1 MGSNRG
7 LSIFSFSKKA
17 PAERVD
23 PATDGAH
30 LAPPPAPDITDGQLR
45 EVFNLFEQDVTRV
58 VNALSAGMS
67 AARDKTEITGAR
79 LEEVDDAVH
88 HLRDASEMVT
98 QEISGIA
105 ASTEELTIAAN
116 DITSTVTEVQTRT
129 RNTMESATNSAREI
143 EGLGVA
149 VAEIGTLLTA
159 ISDIA
164 SRTNLLALNATIE
177 AARAGEAGRGF
188 AVVAQEVKALSVAAG
203 QSVSSIRQR
212 MEALKAASDGAITS
226 MKQICGDIAEITPIC
241 ETISQAADEQRETIA
256 DLATR
261 MNKAQSAVAEV
272 TDSVRTIKSNMEE
285 ARGISAEAG
294 QLNEAANAEA
304 QNLKRLVV
312 TILRSTPVADRRLHE
327 RFPIDLA
334 MRIRT
339 GGEMVPARTFDVSEG
354 GVLIKPSEKFSPVI
368 GTSYEAE
375 ITRIGTLRLKVVNT
389 SPMGAHCMF
398 ENPSAEVL
406 ASIRAAI
413 EAFRVEHQPL
423 IERAQT
429 FSDEIRRSIEDAVET
444 RRLSPSAVFDT
455 DYKAIPGTNPVQ
467 YSTKYLAE
475 FDRLLPGI
483 LERTLRLDSKMVF
496 CLAIDRNGYI
506 PVHNQRVSQPQR
518 PGDVAWNTANCRNR
532 RIFDDRAGLLA
543 GRITKPYLIQTYSR
557 DMGNGVRVMM
567 KEVDVPLI
575 INGKAWGGIRMA
587 YSL

>member
-1 MGSNRG
+1 
-7 LSIFSFSKKA
+7 
-17 PAERVD
+17 
-23 PATDGAH
+23 
-30 LAPPPAPDITDGQLR
+30 
-45 EVFNLFEQDVTRV
+45 
-58 VNALSAGMS
+58 
-67 AARDKTEITGAR
+67 
-79 LEEVDDAVH
+79 
-88 HLRDASEMVT
+88 
-98 QEISGIA
+98 
-105 ASTEELTIAAN
+105 
-116 DITSTVTEVQTRT
+116 
-129 RNTMESATNSAREI
+129 MESATSSAQEM
-143 EGLGVA
+143 EGLSVA

-212 MEALKAASDGAITS
+212 MEALKSASDGAITS
-226 MKQICGDIAEITPIC
+226 MKQICGNIAEITPIC
-241 ETISQAADEQRETIA
+241 ATISQAADEQRETIA
-256 DLATR
+256 DLAAR
-261 MNKAQSAVAEV
+261 MNKAQTAVSDV

-285 ARGISAEAG
+285 ARTISGEAG
-294 QLNEAANAEA
+294 RLNEAANADA

-334 MRIRT
+334 MRVRT
-339 GGEMVPARTFDVSEG
+339 GGEMVAARTFDVSEG
-354 GVLIKPSEKFSPVI
+354 GILVKPHEKFTPVI
-368 GTSYEAE
+368 GGNYEAE
-375 ITRIGTLRLKVVNT
+375 ITRIGNVRFKVVNL

-398 ENPSAEVL
+398 ENPSAEVV
-406 ASIRAAI
+406 ANIRATI
-413 EAFRVEHQPL
+413 EAFRVEHLPL
-423 IERAQT
+423 ITRAQT
-429 FSDEIRRSIEDAVET
+429 FADEIRIAIEDAVT
-444 RRLSPSAVFDT
+444 AHRLSPSAVFDT
-455 DYKAIPGTNPVQ
+455 DYKPIPGTNPVQ
-467 YSTKYLAE
+467 FSTQYLAE
-475 FDRLLPGI
+475 FDKLLPGI

-567 KEVDVPLI
+567 KEIDVPLT
-575 INGKAWGGIRMA
+575 INGRPWGGIRMA